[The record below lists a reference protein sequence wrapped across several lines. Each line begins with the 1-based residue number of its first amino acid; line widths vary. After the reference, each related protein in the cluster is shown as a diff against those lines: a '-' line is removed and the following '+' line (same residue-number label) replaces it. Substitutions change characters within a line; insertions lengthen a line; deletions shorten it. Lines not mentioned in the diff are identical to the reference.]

1 MPNFTDSMLWCRF
14 TRHPMPGVCF
24 FMYLQ
29 LWLIHIIHTGNYKIT
44 YVISCYTF
52 GYLWLVFLALQ
63 WLILMESCD
72 FVICTALPR
81 CSHHI
86 TSIKR
91 WNAHDVFA
99 EGSTNWN
106 HRIWHF
112 WVFLETLWRKN
123 WRTYQRGFEQ
133 NHHFRCTSC
142 TSCRSFANA
151 IAIPQWNDYNKMK
164 STIHMLQHMIEK
176 Q

>member
-44 YVISCYTF
+44 YVISISCYTF
-52 GYLWLVFLALQ
+52 GYLWLVFLVLQ

-72 FVICTALPR
+72 FVIAHIISHQLREETRMTSSLKALQIGTIEFDMPE
-81 CSHHI
+81 
-86 TSIKR
+86 
-91 WNAHDVFA
+91 VF
-99 EGSTNWN
+99 
-106 HRIWHF
+106 F
-112 WVFLETLWRKN
+112 WDIVKKN

-133 NHHFRCTSC
+133 NHHFGCTSC
-142 TSCRSFANA
+142 TLCRSFANA
-151 IAIPQWNDYNKMK
+151 IAIPQWNDYNTMK

>member
-1 MPNFTDSMLWCRF
+1 MTHTHHPYGELQNYICYIML
-14 TRHPMPGVCF
+14 H
-24 FMYLQ
+24 
-29 LWLIHIIHTGNYKIT
+29 LWLPLVSVFTAAMIDIDGIMWFCNMYCFYHVAHIISHQLRDETRMTSSLK
-44 YVISCYTF
+44 
-52 GYLWLVFLALQ
+52 ALQ
-63 WLILMESCD
+63 IGTIEFDISE
-72 FVICTALPR
+72 F
-81 CSHHI
+81 
-86 TSIKR
+86 
-91 WNAHDVFA
+91 
-99 EGSTNWN
+99 
-106 HRIWHF
+106 
-112 WVFLETLWRKN
+112 FLETLWRKN